1 MAMDFLNPAH
11 ESASQQANGPLL
23 AWADRARP
31 LAGSRGPGRTSP
43 SQTDWAYWLDKVRW
57 VFGYGSL
64 IWNPDMPVRRGV
76 PGRVDGYHR
85 RFCISSTRYRGSP
98 EQPGVVLGLDRGGS
112 CQGMAWELLP
122 GREADALD
130 KLWLRE
136 MINGAYR
143 PRLLRVRL
151 KDGGRLNALSFIA
164 RREHPG
170 YLRLN
175 DDELLRRLAA
185 CQGDRGSNRDY
196 LSHTVHALQDHGIA
210 DLHLCRLLD
219 RLSRL

>member
-1 MAMDFLNPAH
+1 
-11 ESASQQANGPLL
+11 
-23 AWADRARP
+23 
-31 LAGSRGPGRTSP
+31 
-43 SQTDWAYWLDKVRW
+43 
-57 VFGYGSL
+57 
-64 IWNPDMPVRRGV
+64 
-76 PGRVDGYHR
+76 
-85 RFCISSTRYRGSP
+85 
-98 EQPGVVLGLDRGGS
+98 
-112 CQGMAWELLP
+112 
-122 GREADALD
+122 
-130 KLWLRE
+130 
-136 MINGAYR
+136 
-143 PRLLRVRL
+143 
-151 KDGGRLNALSFIA
+151 DGGRLNALSFIA